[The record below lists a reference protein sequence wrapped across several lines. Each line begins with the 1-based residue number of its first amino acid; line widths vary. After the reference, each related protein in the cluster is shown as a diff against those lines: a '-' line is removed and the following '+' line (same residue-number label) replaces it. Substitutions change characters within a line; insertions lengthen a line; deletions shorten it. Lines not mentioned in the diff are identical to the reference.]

1 MDFIAEKNSAMT
13 LPSSF
18 HPAVRSWFERTF
30 DRPTDA
36 QVNGWREIS
45 AGRDTLIAAPTGSG
59 KTLAAF
65 LASLDALV
73 QECYRVCPHEGDAG
87 RARGRNVIRVVY
99 VSPLKALSSDVQRNL
114 DVPLAGIRDAA
125 CAMGLEPPAI
135 RTALR
140 TGDTTPAARAAIVRD
155 APHILITTPESLY
168 LMLTAERT
176 RELLTDVRTVIVD
189 ELHALMRDKR
199 GSHLALSLAR
209 LDALAQKRPQRI
221 GLSATVHPIEE
232 AARFLTGRA
241 PLATSP
247 LPSPPPQGEGAR
259 GAPRDPLGATP
270 LIQDTSGNMGREALG
285 AEASG
290 REAPSPPE
298 RGLGR
303 GAASRPCAIVNM
315 GHRRDLELAIELPA
329 TDLQAVATHE
339 QWKEIYDRI
348 ASLVHE
354 NRTTLVFVN
363 TRRMA
368 ERVAHHLGERL
379 GEDRVAAH
387 HGSLSKERRL
397 RTEQRLKA
405 GDMRALVATAS
416 LELGID
422 IGSVDLVCQI
432 GSPRAIT
439 TFLQR
444 IGRAGHGLGRVS
456 HGRLFATS
464 RDELLECAALIR
476 AVAAGRLDRIEPPK
490 APLDVL
496 AQHLVAECSARE
508 WDETALYD
516 LVRESAP
523 YAELARETFDEV
535 VEMLSVGVAPKLG
548 RNAALLHRDRVGGGL
563 RGRRAARLVA
573 LTNGGAIPDVADYR
587 VILDPDETLVGT
599 VNEDWAIE
607 SMAGDVFVL
616 GTHSWRIRRVESRIG
631 VMRVEDAHGQ
641 QPTVPFWLG
650 EAPSRSWELSAEVSR
665 LRADVVS
672 RLDGTRDGARDL
684 CTWLA
689 SECALKPEGAAQIA
703 EYVTAQR
710 DALGVVPTIDDI
722 VFERFFDEAGGM
734 QLVVHAPF
742 GGRVNRA
749 FGLALRKRFC
759 QTFDFELQ
767 AAATDDA
774 IVLSMGTMHS
784 FALHE
789 AFHFVRRE
797 KLDTVLEQAILVAP
811 MFGARWRWNAGRALA
826 VLRYSHGKKIPPFLQ
841 RMRADDLL
849 AAVFPAQVACQENV
863 TGPLEIP
870 DHPLVRQTV
879 HDCLFEAMD
888 TVRLHELLA
897 RMERGE
903 IRMHARDTTEP
914 SPFSHEVLNAK
925 PYAFLDDAPLEER
938 RARAISLRRTLP
950 ENQRDLAALDP
961 DAIARVIAEARPNPR
976 DPDELHDALLGL
988 VVAPPDSFASAEE
1001 STGAWRDA
1009 LVRDGRAAIVRS
1021 RVGPLTF
1028 ATEQLP
1034 VVGALYAGDAAVPT
1048 VALPAHLVTEPP
1060 SRDEAV
1066 LRTVR
1071 GHAEVMGPFFPAAL
1085 AERLALD
1092 LSDVAIAIAQL
1103 ESEGLVL
1110 RGHFTPN
1117 PHAGAGEQEVCD
1129 RRLLARI
1136 HRYTLDRL
1144 RSEIEPVSAQDFVRY
1159 LFERHH
1165 LSARCRAGGRAGLRD
1180 AIAMLQ
1186 GFELAAA
1193 SWEKDVLAPRVAGY
1207 RSEWLDQLCLDGDVA
1222 WARLSL
1228 RKSTGSARSGP
1239 SRATPIS
1246 IALRAELDWLLEA
1259 VRGHA
1264 PSISPSG
1271 AESPASA
1278 DTALVL
1284 DALRRRGALFLDDL
1298 AKTTQIERTPLT
1310 AALWDLVGSGLVAGD
1325 GFHPLR
1331 ELLTSGQTA
1340 RRAHR
1345 KKRAFQGRWSLLE
1358 RLDPE
1363 ATPIDELAD
1372 RIAGQLLA
1380 RYGVVFRELT
1390 TRESFSVPWRH
1401 IVRALRSREARGL
1414 VRGGRF
1420 VAGFIGEQYALPDA
1434 VDALRRI
1441 RRQERTGDI
1450 VRLRASDPLNLV
1462 GIIVPGARI
1471 PSRIPSHPHASLLSF
1486 CDGAFVPD
1494 EQSTSIDKQSS
1505 LMTMAAPI
1513 GG

>member
-1 MDFIAEKNSAMT
+1 MP
-13 LPSSF
+13 LPDSF
-18 HPAVRSWFERTF
+18 HPAVRHWFERTF
-30 DRPTDA
+30 DAPTEA
-36 QVNGWREIS
+36 QSNGWREIA

-73 QECYRVCPHEGDAG
+73 QKSYTNDLPTTQGTSKVQ
-87 RARGRNVIRVVY
+87 VVY

-114 DVPLAGIRDAA
+114 EMPLEGIREAA
-125 CAMGLEPPAI
+125 LALGLEPPAI

-176 RELLTDVRTVIVD
+176 RALLTDVNTVIVD

-199 GSHLALSLAR
+199 GSHLVLSLAR
-209 LDALAQKRPQRI
+209 LDALAKRRPQRI
-221 GLSATVHPIEE
+221 GLSATIHPIEE
-232 AARFLTGRA
+232 AARFLTG
-241 PLATSP
+241 P
-247 LPSPPPQGEGAR
+247 
-259 GAPRDPLGATP
+259 
-270 LIQDTSGNMGREALG
+270 N
-285 AEASG
+285 
-290 REAPSPPE
+290 
-298 RGLGR
+298 
-303 GAASRPCAIVNM
+303 RPCAIVNR
-315 GHRRDLELAIELPA
+315 GHRRDLELRIEVPQ
-329 TDLQAVATHE
+329 TDLQAVPTHE

-348 ASLVHE
+348 AALVAE
-354 NRTTLVFVN
+354 TRTTLVFVN

-444 IGRAGHGLGRVS
+444 IGRAGHGLGRIS
-456 HGRLFATS
+456 RGRLFATS
-464 RDELLECAALIR
+464 RDELLECAAVIR
-476 AVAAGRLDRIEPPK
+476 GVGTGHLDRIEPPV

-508 WDETALYD
+508 WDETALYE
-516 LVRESAP
+516 LVRQSAP
-523 YAELARETFDEV
+523 YSDLPRQAFDEV
-535 VEMLSVGVAPKLG
+535 VDMLSTGVAPRLG
-548 RNAALLHRDRVGGGL
+548 RNAALLHRDRVANLL
-563 RGRRAARLVA
+563 RGRRAARIIA

-616 GTHSWRIRRVESRIG
+616 GTHSWRIRRVESRKGI
-631 VMRVEDAHGQ
+631 MRVEDAQGL
-641 QPTVPFWLG
+641 PPSVPFWLG
-650 EAPSRSWELSAEVSR
+650 EAPSRTWELSAEVSR
-665 LRADVVS
+665 LRADVVAY
-672 RLDGTRDGARDL
+672 LDGRDGRRDIPP
-684 CTWLA
+684 WLA
-689 SECALKPEGAAQIA
+689 TECALTDEGAAQVA

-710 DALGVVPTIDDI
+710 DALGVVPTMDDI

-784 FALHE
+784 FPLQD
-789 AFHFVRRE
+789 AFHFVRDDQ
-797 KLDTVLEQAILVAP
+797 LDTTLEQAILVAP

-826 VLRYSHGKKIPPFLQ
+826 VLRHSHGKKVPPFIQ

-870 DHPLVRQTV
+870 EHPLVRQTV

-897 RMERGE
+897 RMDRGD

-961 DAIARVIAEARPNPR
+961 DAIARVIAEARPSPR
-976 DPDELHDALLGL
+976 NADELHDVLLGL
-988 VVAPPDSFASAEE
+988 VIAPIEDTARGWLEE
-1001 STGAWRDA
+1001 
-1009 LVRDGRAAIVRS
+1009 LVRVGRAALLPTHA
-1021 RVGPLTF
+1021 GELAF
-1028 ATEQLP
+1028 ATEQI
-1034 VVGALYAGDAAVPT
+1034 GAIRALYAPHMAVPD
-1048 VALPAHLVTEPP
+1048 VALPPHITTEML
-1060 SRDEAV
+1060 SHDEAV

-1071 GHAEVMGPFFPAAL
+1071 GHIEVMGPFRPTAL
-1085 AERLALD
+1085 AEQLALD
-1092 LSDVAIAIAQL
+1092 PSDVAIALGQL

-1110 RGHFTPN
+1110 RGHFTP
-1117 PHAGAGEQEVCD
+1117 GAQEPEVCD

-1144 RSEIEPVSAQDFVRY
+1144 RSEIEPVSAQDFMRY

-1165 LSARCRAGGRAGLRD
+1165 LSPRTRSGGRAGLRES
-1180 AIAMLQ
+1180 IAMLQ

-1193 SWEKDVLAPRVAGY
+1193 SWEKDILTPRVAGY
-1207 RSEWLDQLCLDGDVA
+1207 RAEWLDQLCLEGEVA

-1228 RKSTGSARSGP
+1228 RKSTSNSAGGA
-1239 SRATPIS
+1239 SRATPIT
-1246 IALRAELDWLLEA
+1246 IALRADLDWLLEA
-1259 VRGHA
+1259 VRGSDPAPHA
-1264 PSISPSG
+1264 EGSP
-1271 AESPASA
+1271 
-1278 DTALVL
+1278 VL
-1284 DALRRRGALFLDDL
+1284 EALRRRGALFLEDL
-1298 AKTTQIERTPLT
+1298 AKVTQLQRADLT
-1310 AALWDLVGSGLVAGD
+1310 GALWDLVGSGLVAGD

-1331 ELLTSGQTA
+1331 ELLQSGHAAA
-1340 RRAHR
+1340 RR

-1358 RLDPE
+1358 RMSPDT
-1363 ATPIDELAD
+1363 TPIDELAD
-1372 RIAGQLLA
+1372 RVAGQLLL
-1380 RYGVVFRELT
+1380 RYGVVFRELV

-1401 IVRALRSREARGL
+1401 VVRALRLREARGL

-1420 VAGFIGEQYALPDA
+1420 VAGFIGEQYALPEA
-1434 VDALRRI
+1434 VDALRRV
-1441 RRQERTGDI
+1441 RRQERTGDM
-1450 VRLRASDPLNLV
+1450 VRIRASDPLNLV
-1462 GIIVPGARI
+1462 GILLPGARI
-1471 PSRIPSHPHASLLSF
+1471 PSHHGASLVF
-1486 CDGAFVPD
+1486 RDGAFITDQPMINPPIAD
-1494 EQSTSIDKQSS
+1494 SPNSI
-1505 LMTMAAPI
+1505 TTYN
-1513 GG
+1513 